1 MTELNTNWPSVPGSR
16 KAEGAKNPR
25 VSHTLHVCTYN
36 VRTLKDQEK
45 EEELKQELLNFK
57 WEIVGLAET
66 RRKGVQLE
74 QLPSGHVL
82 YSRGEEERSI
92 RGVGFLVNKSIKDRV
107 VQYEGESSRVASLK
121 LKVNSRYQ
129 LQVIQV
135 YAPTSSHSDEEV
147 EELYEEI
154 ARSMEKNKSHFK
166 IIMGDF
172 NAKVGQHHNSDGATV
187 GQFGL
192 GERNERGTRLVQF
205 ATSKN
210 LKIAN
215 THYKKRKSRKWTWR
229 SPNGETK
236 NEIDYILAN
245 KNIVQNVDVIQR
257 VNIGSDH
264 RMVRSTIKMNVKL
277 ERQKMMRAKTIK
289 VNIEALMQKENEFQL
304 NLQNQF
310 EMLSNKEEID
320 EMVQSF
326 TETIK
331 KCALKVAGKQGKNH
345 DEKLKPETKELLKE
359 RRKMSSRDLN
369 TREKVEYSELC
380 KTIRKKMRAD
390 LREHNTMKIK
400 IAIESRKGLKK
411 ASNNQG
417 PKVLIPALKEEDGTI
432 TTNRERI
439 IERCAEF
446 YENLYKDAAAQ
457 NFIRATSEKAPTIIN
472 SEIEKAMKSMKSN
485 KAPGEDQIVMEMLIA
500 GGEIVRLGQTERVI

>member
-1 MTELNTNWPSVPGSR
+1 MTKLNTIWPSVPGSR
-16 KAEGAKNPR
+16 KSEGAKNPR
-25 VSHTLHVCTYN
+25 VSQTLHICTYN
-36 VRTLKDQEK
+36 VRTLKGQEK
-45 EEELKQELLNFK
+45 EEELEQELLNFK

-82 YSRGEEERSI
+82 YTRGEEERSI

-107 VQYEGESSRVASLK
+107 VQYEGESSRVASLT
-121 LKVNSRYQ
+121 LSVNRRYQ

-172 NAKVGQHHNSDGATV
+172 NAKVGQQHKSDGTIV

-205 ATSKN
+205 AASKN

-245 KNIVQNVDVIQR
+245 KNIVQNVDVVQR

-264 RMVRSTIKMNVKL
+264 RMVRSTIKMNVRF
-277 ERQKMMRAKTIK
+277 ERQKMMRSRTIK
-289 VNIEALMQKENEFQL
+289 VNTEALMQKENEFQL
-304 NLQNQF
+304 KLQNHF
-310 EMLSNKEEID
+310 EMLSNEEGID
-320 EMVQSF
+320 DMVQSF

-331 KCALKVAGKQGKNH
+331 KCALEVAGKQGRNH
-345 DEKLKPETKELLKE
+345 DEKLKPETKDLLK
-359 RRKMSSRDLN
+359 
-369 TREKVEYSELC
+369 
-380 KTIRKKMRAD
+380 
-390 LREHNTMKIK
+390 
-400 IAIESRKGLKK
+400 
-411 ASNNQG
+411 
-417 PKVLIPALKEEDGTI
+417 KEE
-432 TTNRERI
+432 RWR
-439 IERCAEF
+439 AE
-446 YENLYKDAAAQ
+446 
-457 NFIRATSEKAPTIIN
+457 I
-472 SEIEKAMKSMKSN
+472 
-485 KAPGEDQIVMEMLIA
+485 
-500 GGEIVRLGQTERVI
+500 